1 MVRLSPGAL
10 EGDMETI
17 AVTMQKGGAG
27 KTTTAWNLSAYLAR
41 LGKRV
46 LIIDLDPQA
55 SLTLVAGLR
64 DAAAQGPTA
73 FELLMDPAVRV
84 SNVVRKTSIPGL
96 EVVPA
101 HEGLSGAEL
110 LLTTQIAR
118 ETRLEAKVKAIP
130 PGSYDYVFIDTRPS
144 LGLLTINAIVASTGV
159 LIPLRADYLTFA
171 KLPELCQT
179 LDLIETNLQ
188 HPIKIWGV
196 LLLAY
201 NEDKLE
207 ARLLKPEIEK
217 YFAAAEASELLF
229 KTVIR
234 ESAMIGRSH
243 MEHKDIEAV
252 ASKSIA
258 AQDYR
263 ALAQEVLNR
272 GSQVAAA

>member
-1 MVRLSPGAL
+1 
-10 EGDMETI
+10 MESI

-41 LGKRV
+41 MGKRV

-55 SLTLVAGLR
+55 SLTLVANLQEEAGK
-64 DAAAQGPTA
+64 GPTA
-73 FELLMDPAVRV
+73 YELLMDPAVRIADV
-84 SNVVRKTSIPGL
+84 ARKTAIPGL
-96 EVVPA
+96 EVVPT

-110 LLTTQIAR
+110 LLTTQMAR
-118 ETRLEAKVKAIP
+118 ETRLQQKVKGIP
-130 PGSYDYVFIDTRPS
+130 PNTYDYVFIDTRPS
-144 LGLLTINAIVASTGV
+144 LGLLTINAIVAAEGV

-188 HPIKIWGV
+188 HPVKIWGV
-196 LLLAY
+196 VLLAY

-207 ARLLKPEIEK
+207 ARLLRPEIEK
-217 YFAAAEASELLF
+217 YFAQAQATELLF

-258 AQDYR
+258 AADYR
-263 ALAQEVLNR
+263 ALAQEVLSR
-272 GSQVAAA
+272 GSKIAAA